1 MKLVLLGAPGSGK
14 GTQAEKL
21 STLLG
26 IPTISTGAIIRQAIK
41 DKTEL
46 GVKAEALIADGQ
58 LVPDE
63 LIIDIVKDRLN
74 QDDCKD
80 GFILDG
86 FPRTIPQAEAAEKF
100 GMGIDKV
107 LEIVVPDEAIVD
119 RLSGRRECKK
129 CRTPYHM
136 LYNAPEKEGICDK
149 CGGELIRRADDEPE
163 TVRKRLVVY
172 HTETEPLV
180 KFYEER
186 GLLVKAEGKKQIES
200 TSREVRKAL
209 GLE

>member
-41 DKTEL
+41 DKTAL
-46 GVKAEALIADGQ
+46 GLQAEGLIAEGK

-63 LIIDIVKDRLN
+63 LIIDIVIDRIN

-86 FPRTIPQAEAAEKF
+86 FPRTIGQAEAAEKLGVNF
-100 GMGIDKV
+100 DKV
-107 LEIVVPDEAIVD
+107 LEIQVPDEAIVD
-119 RLSGRRECKK
+119 RLSGRRECKV

-136 LYNAPEKEGICDK
+136 LYNAPAKEGVCDK

-163 TVRKRLVVY
+163 TVKKRLVVY

-186 GLLVKAEGKKQIES
+186 GLLVTAEGKKQIDS
-200 TSREVRKAL
+200 TTREVKKAL
-209 GLE
+209 GIE

>member
-21 STLLG
+21 SSSLG

-46 GVKAEALIADGQ
+46 GIKAESLIADGQ

-63 LIIDIVKDRLN
+63 LIIDIVIDRLN
-74 QDDCKD
+74 QDDCKN

-86 FPRTIPQAEAAEKF
+86 FPRTIPQAEAAENL
-100 GMGIDKV
+100 GIDKV

-119 RLSGRRECKK
+119 RLSGRRECKT
-129 CRTPYHM
+129 CRTPYHVM
-136 LYNAPEKEGICDK
+136 YNAPAKEGVCDK

-163 TVRKRLVVY
+163 TVKKRLVVY
-172 HTETEPLV
+172 HKETEPLV
-180 KFYEER
+180 NFYEKR
-186 GLLVKAEGKKQIES
+186 GKLVKAEGKKQIES
-200 TSREVRKAL
+200 TTREVRKAL

>member
-21 STLLG
+21 SEFLS

-46 GVKAEALIADGQ
+46 GIKAEGLIADGQ

-74 QDDCKD
+74 QEDCKN
-80 GFILDG
+80 GYILDG

-119 RLSGRRECKK
+119 RLSGRRECKV

-136 LYNAPEKEGICDK
+136 LYNAPKKEGICDK

-186 GLLVKAEGKKQIES
+186 NLLVKAEGKKQIDS

>member
-46 GVKAEALIADGQ
+46 GVRAEALIADGQ

-74 QDDCKD
+74 QEDCKG

-119 RLSGRRECKK
+119 RLSGRRECKV
-129 CRTPYHM
+129 CRTPYHT
-136 LYNAPEKEGICDK
+136 LYNAPQKEGICDK

>member
-21 STLLG
+21 SALLG

-46 GVKAEALIADGQ
+46 GIKAESLIADGQ

-63 LIIDIVKDRLN
+63 LIIDIVIDRLN
-74 QDDCKD
+74 QDDCKG

-86 FPRTIPQAEAAEKF
+86 FPRTIPQAEAAEKL
-100 GMGIDKV
+100 GLGINKV

-129 CRTPYHM
+129 CRTPYHT
-136 LYNAPEKEGICDK
+136 LYNAPEKEDICDK

-163 TVRKRLVVY
+163 TVKKRLVVY
-172 HTETEPLV
+172 HKETEPLV
-180 KFYEER
+180 RFYEER